1 MWGAGGRGPDSVRR
15 ARASDGDDSFSPAI
29 AFRVDEP
36 LLDEVTD
43 GTREITLAVVEF
55 RREFGDRVAAVDC
68 GEGLKSN
75 TPEHGVTYYET
86 GL

>member
-1 MWGAGGRGPDSVRR
+1 VGVLADEVPIAFDGASIRR
-15 ARASDGDDSFSPAI
+15 DDSFSPAI

-68 GEGLKSN
+68 GEGLKLN